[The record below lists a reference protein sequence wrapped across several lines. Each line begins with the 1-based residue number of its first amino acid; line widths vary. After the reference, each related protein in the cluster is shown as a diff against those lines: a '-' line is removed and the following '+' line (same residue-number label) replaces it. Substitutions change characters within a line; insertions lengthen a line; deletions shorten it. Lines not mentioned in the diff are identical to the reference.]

1 MRPVIAT
8 TAHRGVFFG
17 YTDAREGEN
26 IHLTGAK
33 MAIYWNTTKGFM
45 ELAHVGPNEGSKVSA
60 PADIYL
66 RGVVSISEV
75 TPEAEAR
82 WKEA

>member
-1 MRPVIAT
+1 MRPVIVT
-8 TAHRGVFFG
+8 TSRRGVFFG
-17 YTDAREGEN
+17 YTDALEGET
-26 IHLTGAK
+26 IHLTGGK
-33 MAIYWNTTKGFM
+33 MAIHWNTTKGFM
-45 ELAHVGPNEGSKVSA
+45 ELAHQGPNSGSKISA